1 MFQVTTVNKMPYDTF
16 QLSVVL
22 LDQYLLN
29 KSIAIET
36 NDISKFAI
44 VCITIA
50 SKINDVKSIDIEHAS
65 QICQDK
71 YNARDLCNIE
81 IDILDKLNYCVM
93 KSIYWS
99 RIKNYAAKNNID
111 TNIYNI
117 AHYLS
122 HIVIYKPD
130 YLLIPTN
137 ILADKIILL
146 SNTIYNHTENINN
159 IISEDIICAHIYQQC
174 TLNITNHEICYA
186 NVFFDKINVRNLI
199 QKQIMVLEKVIC
211 ANNLIS
217 DKYTY
222 QAYIPKQYHKYTHEE
237 IINRNDIKTIGKGN
251 YGVVYECKLLDQR
264 VALKACNNHTFFDD
278 GINKTIISEINCL
291 SILNHKN
298 IIKMYGYYYDIR
310 NDYIYISLELA
321 SGPLSNFINNIPD
334 TTKFNYIS
342 QIIKG
347 IKYMHKNNIMH
358 RDLTI
363 QNILVDA
370 NGCIKI
376 CDFGMSKQFVDIDIV
391 GNYNYNICSL
401 ETRALDYY

>member
-1 MFQVTTVNKMPYDTF
+1 MDLFSHHVFFTEKHRILILDWMFQVTTVNKMPYDTF

-186 NVFFDKINVRNLI
+186 NIFLTKSMF
-199 QKQIMVLEKVIC
+199 
-211 ANNLIS
+211 
-217 DKYTY
+217 
-222 QAYIPKQYHKYTHEE
+222 E
-237 IINRNDIKTIGKGN
+237 I
-251 YGVVYECKLLDQR
+251 
-264 VALKACNNHTFFDD
+264 
-278 GINKTIISEINCL
+278 
-291 SILNHKN
+291 
-298 IIKMYGYYYDIR
+298 
-310 NDYIYISLELA
+310 
-321 SGPLSNFINNIPD
+321 
-334 TTKFNYIS
+334 
-342 QIIKG
+342 
-347 IKYMHKNNIMH
+347 
-358 RDLTI
+358 
-363 QNILVDA
+363 
-370 NGCIKI
+370 
-376 CDFGMSKQFVDIDIV
+376 
-391 GNYNYNICSL
+391 
-401 ETRALDYY
+401 